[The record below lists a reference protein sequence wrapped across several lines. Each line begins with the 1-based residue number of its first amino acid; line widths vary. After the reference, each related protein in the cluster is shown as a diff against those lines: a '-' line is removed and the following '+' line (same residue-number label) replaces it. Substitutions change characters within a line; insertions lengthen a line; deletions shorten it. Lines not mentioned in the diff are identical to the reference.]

1 MFYLVSGNTGNEVP
15 LSKYGFMLDDEIAS
29 GQYGHQYGNAQT
41 ADEAFSAI
49 DNALDTNYWRY
60 LPYCLNNYAD
70 PLHPDLFEFAFPT
83 AEEYTNTTPLAHAH
97 SSDGSE
103 TNQGLL
109 NGVIFSDVV
118 TEWTSSGSVNIAGG
132 TPCATSTMFT
142 INANGTISFRWG
154 FCVLSSEHLDDNG
167 NFSFAA
173 GQTYRYFTV
182 GLTYNKNAL
191 INPWEWHAGQYTST
205 LPVPESWYALNGT
218 SPEKGD
224 TDPYVDPTGGGE
236 SEPGGGDEDQDNWDD
251 DTDPNPVPPLPT
263 VEATDAGFI
272 ELYAPTIT
280 QLKNLANYMWSNNFD
295 LDLFKKLFADP
306 MDCILGL
313 SIVPV
318 NVQGSTGNVTVGN
331 IPTGVSM
338 NKASSQYAAVDCGT
352 VTVNEKL
359 HSYLDYA
366 PYRKASI
373 FLPYIGTKELDID
386 ILNGSSIGVVYHVD
400 VLTGGLVAY
409 ITVNGNVI
417 AHYNGQCAVN
427 VPISGRDFSN
437 TFHTICTL
445 VAGAAGTAA
454 SGGLTAPVSAAS
466 VAGLVS
472 AGASTANNV
481 MNAKP
486 TIQIGGS
493 IGSSTGLLAIQKPYL
508 IIERPNLCRPAN
520 QNMYTGY
527 PSYVTTKLGSII
539 GFTQV
544 QDIYLN
550 NFTMTD
556 SERNELLS
564 LLRTGVI
571 L

>member
-1 MFYLVSGNTGNEVP
+1 MFYLVRGDVGNEVP
-15 LSKYGFMLDDEIAS
+15 LNRFGFMVDDQIAS
-29 GQYGHQYGNAQT
+29 GEYGHQYGSVPT
-41 ADEAFSAI
+41 LEEALDAIDSAI
-49 DNALDTNYWRY
+49 DTKQWRY
-60 LPYCLNNYAD
+60 LPYCLNNYAN
-70 PLHPDLFEFAFPT
+70 PSFPILYEFAFPV
-83 AEEYTNTTPLAHAH
+83 AEDNTNTTPLAHAH
-97 SSDGSE
+97 SSNGSE
-103 TNQGLL
+103 TNQALL
-109 NGVIFSDVV
+109 NGVTFQNIV
-118 TEWTSSGSVNIAGG
+118 TSWDEYGSATIAGG
-132 TPCATSTMFT
+132 SPCETSTRFEL
-142 INANGTISFRWG
+142 AASGAVVFRWG
-154 FCVLSSEHLDDNG
+154 WVVLPSECLQDG
-167 NFSFAA
+167 KFSFAE
-173 GQTYRYFTV
+173 GQKWTYYTV
-182 GLTYNKNAL
+182 GLSYHRDAVLNK
-191 INPWEWHAGQYTST
+191 WEWHAGQYTGHFDIPAAWYELNDT
-205 LPVPESWYALNGT
+205 EPEPG
-218 SPEKGD
+218 E

-251 DTDPNPVPPLPT
+251 DSDPNPVPPLPT

-272 ELYAPTIT
+272 ELYAPSIS
-280 QLKNLANYMWSNNFD
+280 QLKTLANYMWSSSFD
-295 LDLFKKLFADP
+295 LDTFKKLFADP

-318 NVQGSTGNVTVGN
+318 NVQGSASTVNVGN
-331 IPTGVSM
+331 ISTGVSM
-338 NKASSQYAAVDCGT
+338 YKATSQYASVDCGT
-352 VTVNEKL
+352 VTVSEKL

-373 FLPYIGTKELDID
+373 YLPYIGTKEIDID
-386 ILNGSSIGVVYHVD
+386 ILNGSSVGVVYHVD

-417 AHYNGQCAVN
+417 AHYNGQCAIN
-427 VPISGRDFSN
+427 VPISGRDLSS
-437 TFHTICTL
+437 TISTICTL
-445 VAGAAGTAA
+445 VSGAAGTVA

-493 IGSSTGLLAIQKPYL
+493 IGSSTGILAIQKPYL

-520 QNMYTGY
+520 QNLYTGY
-527 PSYVTTKLGSII
+527 PSYVTTNLGSIT

-544 QDIYLN
+544 QDIRLN

-556 SERNELLS
+556 SERNELLN
-564 LLRTGVI
+564 LLRSGVI